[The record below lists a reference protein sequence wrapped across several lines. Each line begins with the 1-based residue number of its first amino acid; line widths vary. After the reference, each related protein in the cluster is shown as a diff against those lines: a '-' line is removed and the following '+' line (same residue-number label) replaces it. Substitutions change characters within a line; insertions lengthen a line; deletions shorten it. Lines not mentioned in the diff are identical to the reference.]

1 MYFQEKTVLS
11 DINLT
16 INKGEKI
23 AFIGESGSGK
33 STLVNLI
40 IGLHQQNQGEVKI
53 TRCFCPPLN
62 CIPPSPTKVSI
73 PALVCRKSKILACFK
88 TFSSK
93 V

>member
-1 MYFQEKTVLS
+1 
-11 DINLT
+11 LT

-53 TRCFCPPLN
+53 DNIELDEYIRYIRL
-62 CIPPSPTKVSI
+62 
-73 PALVCRKSKILACFK
+73 LKIQQNH
-88 TFSSK
+88 
-93 V
+93 

>member
-1 MYFQEKTVLS
+1 
-11 DINLT
+11 LT

-53 TRCFCPPLN
+53 DNIELDESYQSHFHQ
-62 CIPPSPTKVSI
+62 
-73 PALVCRKSKILACFK
+73 
-88 TFSSK
+88 
-93 V
+93 